1 MISPIWTAV
10 TVGLVFIGMRLLQ
23 RSTRAPKWLR
33 ALTPPVTPG
42 VSLGWTVAAA
52 IIGVAVMAALDF
64 TGAFREALG
73 APETPILMIAAVLM
87 LQVAVLL
94 SIVLIRRR
102 QGRASN

>member
-1 MISPIWTAV
+1 MISPIWTAIF
-10 TVGLVFIGMRLLQ
+10 VGLVIIGMRLLQ
-23 RSTRAPKWLR
+23 RNAAAPNWLHAVR
-33 ALTPPVTPG
+33 PD

-52 IIGVAVMAALDF
+52 ITGVGVIAALDF
-64 TGAFREALG
+64 TGAFRDALG

-94 SIVLIRRR
+94 SVVVIRRR

>member
-1 MISPIWTAV
+1 MISPIWTAIF
-10 TVGLVFIGMRLLQ
+10 VGLLIIGMRLLQ
-23 RSTRAPKWLR
+23 RNAAAPNWLHAVR
-33 ALTPPVTPG
+33 PD

-52 IIGVAVMAALDF
+52 ITGVGVIAALDF
-64 TGAFREALG
+64 TGAFRDALG

-94 SIVLIRRR
+94 SVVVIRRR

>member
-1 MISPIWTAV
+1 MISPIWTAIL
-10 TVGLVFIGMRLLQ
+10 VGLLFIGMRLLQ
-23 RSTRAPKWLR
+23 RNTGAPKWLQAVR
-33 ALTPPVTPG
+33 PD

-52 IIGVAVMAALDF
+52 IIGIGVIAALDF

-73 APETPILMIAAVLM
+73 APETPILIIAAILM

>member
-1 MISPIWTAV
+1 MISPIWTAIV
-10 TVGLVFIGMRLLQ
+10 LGFLFIGLRLVQ
-23 RSTRAPKWLR
+23 RSAQAPKWLR
-33 ALTPPVTPG
+33 ALTPAVTPA
-42 VSLGWTVAAA
+42 VSLGWTIAAA

-73 APETPILMIAAVLM
+73 APETPILVIAAILV

-94 SIVLIRRR
+94 SIVVIRRR

>member
-1 MISPIWTAV
+1 MISPIWTAIV
-10 TVGLVFIGMRLLQ
+10 LGFLFIGLRLVQ
-23 RSTRAPKWLR
+23 RSAQAPKWLR

-42 VSLGWTVAAA
+42 VSLGWTVAAV
-52 IIGVAVMAALDF
+52 IIGVGVIAALDF

-73 APETPILMIAAVLM
+73 APETPILVIAAILM

-102 QGRASN
+102 QDRASN

>member
-1 MISPIWTAV
+1 VISPIWTAIFA
-10 TVGLVFIGMRLLQ
+10 GLLIIGMRLLQ
-23 RSTRAPKWLR
+23 RNAAAPNWLHAVR
-33 ALTPPVTPG
+33 PD

-52 IIGVAVMAALDF
+52 ITGVGVIAALDF
-64 TGAFREALG
+64 TGAFRDALG

-94 SIVLIRRR
+94 SVVVIRRR

>member
-1 MISPIWTAV
+1 MISPIWTAIF
-10 TVGLVFIGMRLLQ
+10 VGLVIIGMRLLQ
-23 RSTRAPKWLR
+23 RNAAAPNWLHAVR
-33 ALTPPVTPG
+33 PD

-52 IIGVAVMAALDF
+52 ITGVGVIAALDF
-64 TGAFREALG
+64 TGAFRDALG

-94 SIVLIRRR
+94 SIVVIRRR